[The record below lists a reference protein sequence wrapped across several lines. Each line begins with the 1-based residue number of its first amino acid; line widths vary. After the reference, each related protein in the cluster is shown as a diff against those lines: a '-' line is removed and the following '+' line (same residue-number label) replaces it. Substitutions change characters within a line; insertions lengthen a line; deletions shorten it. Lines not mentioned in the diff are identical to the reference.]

1 VTKNSKYNVVGNI
14 CVAVHDQ
21 RTGLPNHG
29 HPAIGA
35 HILGAMRRLD
45 RGGMA
50 IHPGLPV
57 EGECLLFSNDVVTSP
72 LVSIL
77 CVGPRGPES
86 LWSSVPA
93 LPCNWRCNRGASVL
107 RPARGTI
114 LDRRLNPVL
123 SKYSNDR
130 RKMFL
135 IADFAAR
142 FCRDW
147 IDSRRSLCSQNGV
160 VIDSWYG

>member
-1 VTKNSKYNVVGNI
+1 MAGIVRYDHHTLVTKNSKYNVVGNI

-93 LPCNWRCNRGASVL
+93 LPCNWRCIAE
-107 RPARGTI
+107 RPCCG
-114 LDRRLNPVL
+114 RLEAQSSTAV
-123 SKYSNDR
+123 
-130 RKMFL
+130 
-135 IADFAAR
+135 
-142 FCRDW
+142 
-147 IDSRRSLCSQNGV
+147 
-160 VIDSWYG
+160 